1 MEDIQTPQHLRHAS
15 LTHVRLINSFIQI
28 VHTEMDR
35 QDCSFV
41 RESLTE
47 MLENL
52 RSERQNYSLLSGIR
66 VVEPAA

>member
-1 MEDIQTPQHLRHAS
+1 
-15 LTHVRLINSFIQI
+15 LTHVRLINNFIQI
-28 VHTEMDR
+28 VNTEMDR

-52 RSERQNYSLLSGIR
+52 LSERHNYALVSGIR

>member
-1 MEDIQTPQHLRHAS
+1 MEDIQAPQHLRHAS
-15 LTHVRLINSFIQI
+15 LTHVRLINNFIQM
-28 VHTEMDR
+28 VNTEMDR

-52 RSERQNYSLLSGIR
+52 LSERHNYALVSGIR